1 MKNNIFDKL
10 YLLSSKEKIFFYLF
24 IFFNFLINLIDLL
37 GIGLLIPIIKTLISG
52 EKYFYFSFKNLEL
65 SIEFELL
72 LYSLILLFF
81 AKSIFS
87 TIHKYYLLKYLR
99 NIEKRLIRNLFKKYL
114 TISWSNYLKQKNSV
128 YIRNIF
134 SGIPE
139 YISKVI
145 TPLNM
150 IISEYIWLTLL
161 YLFVIFI
168 NFEVAF
174 FILIAGSIIFI
185 FYNLTFKKK
194 SKMLGKIRQQLILKI
209 FNSVSQI
216 FNNFKSIKIDQKES
230 FFFDNFKKVHD
241 SFLLTNYK
249 QKFFESLPRIWIE
262 FYFVLLILISL
273 FFVIFSSQDIENSIA
288 FFGFLIVVFIKT
300 TPSLNKILLF
310 KQNINFSNEICNNL
324 FDEFRNKEMIEDIFF
339 NEEKKNIKFLDKIE
353 FKNVSFSFSDKK
365 LIDNLNFTI
374 NKNTINLI
382 LGPSGSGKTTL
393 TNLLLGLLD
402 PSNGEIKVDSFNLKK
417 NKSYWYDK
425 SSYVSQDVI
434 LLNSNIQENIAFGE
448 EKIDYEKLN
457 HAIKL
462 SGLNKFLENLKEK
475 EKTEI
480 SDNSINISGGEKKR
494 IAIARAL
501 YKKSDLII
509 LDEPTNGLDE
519 KNIKIVAE
527 TVKNLKKITTV
538 IIVTHNKDHF
548 TEYDQIINLEKKS
561 F

>member
-10 YLLSSKEKIFFYLF
+10 YLLSSKEKNFFYLF
-24 IFFNFLINLIDLL
+24 IFLNFLINLIDLL
-37 GIGLLIPIIKTLISG
+37 GIGLLIPLIENLITG
-52 EKYFYFSFKNLEL
+52 DEYFYFSFKNLEL
-65 SIEFELL
+65 TIEFKIL
-72 LYSLILLFF
+72 LYSLIFIFF
-81 AKSIFS
+81 VKSIFS
-87 TIHKYYLLKYLR
+87 TLHRYYLLKYLK
-99 NIEKRLIRNLFKKYL
+99 NVEKRLIRNLFKKYL
-114 TISWSNYLKQKNSV
+114 TISWSSYLKQKNSV
-128 YIRNIF
+128 YVRNIF

-161 YLFVIFI
+161 YLFVIFV
-168 NFEVAF
+168 NYKVAF
-174 FILIAGSIIFI
+174 LILLAGSIIFI

-194 SKMLGKIRQQLILKI
+194 SKSLGKIRQQLILKI
-209 FNSVSQI
+209 FNSISQI
-216 FNNFKSIKIDQKES
+216 FNNFKSIKIEQKES
-230 FFFDNFKKVHD
+230 FFLDNFKKVHD
-241 SFLLTNYK
+241 TFLLTNYR

-262 FYFVLLILISL
+262 FYFIFLILISL
-273 FFVIFSSQDIENSIA
+273 FFVIFSSENSENSIA

-324 FDEFRNKEMIEDIFF
+324 FEEFRNQERVEDILI
-339 NEEKKNIKFLDKIE
+339 NKEKKNIKFLDKIE

-365 LIDNLNFTI
+365 LIDNLNFTVK
-374 NKNTINLI
+374 KNTINLI

-402 PSNGEIKVDSFNLKK
+402 PLNGRIEVDSLDLKK

-448 EKIDYEKLN
+448 EKIDYDKLN
-457 HAIKL
+457 YAIKL
-462 SGLNKFLENLKEK
+462 SGLDKFIENLEDK

-519 KNIKIVAE
+519 KNVNIVAE